1 MIRKEGTFSTEIR
14 EKMRGGTGSVKIE
27 TLWAPGTELKS
38 KTRLCARMT
47 LLPGSSIG
55 YHDHVNEEEVYVV
68 VSGTGIVVEDGQRF
82 PVAAGDTILTGNGAG
97 HSIEATDS
105 GPLVILATIML
116 Y

>member
-1 MIRKEGTFSTEIR
+1 MIRKESTFATEIR
-14 EKMRGGTGSVKIE
+14 EKMRGGTGCVKIE

-47 LLPGSSIG
+47 LAPGSSIG
-55 YHDHVNEEEVYVV
+55 YHDHVNEEEVYVI
-68 VSGTGIVVEDGQRF
+68 VSGTGIVVEDSQRF

-97 HSIEATDS
+97 HSIEAT
-105 GPLVILATIML
+105 GTAPLVILATIML